1 MKFSKIA
8 AILGIFLLLAS
19 VADSQM
25 NRDTPFLASK
35 LPRTGES
42 STIGQGTQSS
52 SPIVIS
58 EAFNSQAVK
67 DLSITADPSNTTCNQ
82 ASFIV
87 TLTASPSGTTGYQAV
102 KVRVMESRLNAP
114 TAVAELT
121 LIFPVAGGS
130 LHETIGFASASDSV
144 AGSRNSE
151 ITVTA
156 DPDNQLTET
165 DESNNALTITGTCRD

>member
-8 AILGIFLLLAS
+8 AVLGIFLLLAS

-67 DLSITADPSNTTCNQ
+67 DLSITADPNGTTCNQ

-102 KVRVMESRLNAP
+102 KVRVLERRLDTP

-130 LHETIGFASASDSV
+130 LHETVGFASASDSV
-144 AGSRNSE
+144 ASSRNNE
-151 ITVTA
+151 ITITA

>member
-1 MKFSKIA
+1 MIFPKVVA
-8 AILGIFLLLAS
+8 LLGIFLMLAS

-25 NRDTPFLASK
+25 NRDTPFIASK

-42 STIGQGTQSS
+42 NAIGQGTQPSS
-52 SPIVIS
+52 SIVIS
-58 EAFNSQAVK
+58 EPFNSQAVK
-67 DLSITADPSNTTCNQ
+67 DLSIAADPNNTTCNQ

-102 KVRVMESRLNAP
+102 KVRVLESRLSTP

-121 LIFPVAGGS
+121 LIFPATGGS
-130 LHETIGFASASDSV
+130 LHETIGFSSASDSA
-144 AGSRNSE
+144 AGNRNSE

-165 DESNNALTITGTCRD
+165 NERNNALIISGTCRD

>member
-1 MKFSKIA
+1 MRFPKA
-8 AILGIFLLLAS
+8 VAIFGILIMLIL

-42 STIGQGTQSS
+42 NVIGQGTDPS

-58 EAFNSQAVK
+58 EAFNNQAVK
-67 DLSITADPSNTTCNQ
+67 DLSITADPDNTTCNQ
-82 ASFIV
+82 VSFIV
-87 TLTASPSGTTGYQAV
+87 TLTASPSGTTGYQSV
-102 KVRVMESRLNAP
+102 KVRVLESRLSTP
-114 TAVAELT
+114 TAVADLT
-121 LIFPVAGGS
+121 LIFPATGGS

-144 AGSRNSE
+144 TGTRTSE

-156 DPDNQLTET
+156 DPDNQLKET
-165 DESNNALTITGTCRD
+165 NERNNSLTINGACRD